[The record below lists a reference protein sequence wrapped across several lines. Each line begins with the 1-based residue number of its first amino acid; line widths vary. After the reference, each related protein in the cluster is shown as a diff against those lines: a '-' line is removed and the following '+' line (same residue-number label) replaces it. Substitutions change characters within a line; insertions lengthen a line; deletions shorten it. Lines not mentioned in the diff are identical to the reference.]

1 MQVVTLSENESV
13 TLNQETEIEIVEI
26 KEDSVRIAIRS
37 ETVSPYYW
45 ERELECGSSRQLA
58 EMMSM

>member
-1 MQVVTLSENESV
+1 MHVVTLSENECV

-26 KEDSVRIAIRS
+26 REDSVRIAIRS

-45 ERELECGSSRQLA
+45 ERELECGSSHPLT

>member
-1 MQVVTLSENESV
+1 MYVMSLSENECV

-37 ETVSPYYW
+37 ATVSPYYW
-45 ERELECGSSRQLA
+45 ERELACGSSHQLT

>member
-1 MQVVTLSENESV
+1 MHVLTLSETECV

-37 ETVSPYYW
+37 ATISPYYW
-45 ERELECGSSRQLA
+45 EREIECGSSHQLT